1 MRLGHLEKAFDT
13 VYAYQKVNPFEP
25 RMWYFL
31 GDVLLRSG
39 QYSEA
44 AKAYSQVLRIN
55 PEDAMA
61 YVGMGN
67 ALELAGNIEKARE
80 MWKHALTLDPQNVYA
95 RQKLEKGKENPPP
108 SSPPQIQLPS
118 PSSEI
123 E

>member
-1 MRLGHLEKAFDT
+1 
-13 VYAYQKVNPFEP
+13 
-25 RMWYFL
+25 
-31 GDVLLRSG
+31 
-39 QYSEA
+39 
-44 AKAYSQVLRIN
+44 
-55 PEDAMA
+55 MA

-80 MWKHALTLDPQNVYA
+80 MWKQALTLDPQNVYA
-95 RQKLEKGKENPPP
+95 RQKLEKGKESPAP